1 MNYEIDATNKSLGR
15 IATEVAL
22 ILRGKNQADFERNKQ
37 PKNKVI
43 IKNASKL
50 KLTGNKLTG
59 KVYRH
64 HTGYPGG
71 LKEARAEE
79 VIAKK
84 GYAEILKSAV
94 YGMLPDN
101 KLRKIAMLNLTIQE

>member
-1 MNYEIDATNKSLGR
+1 MNYEIDATNKPLGR
-15 IATEVAL
+15 IATEAVSL
-22 ILRGKNQADFERNKQ
+22 LRGKNKPDFERNKK
-37 PKNKVI
+37 PTTKVL

-84 GYAEILKSAV
+84 GYGEIIKSAV

-101 KLRKIAMLNLTIQE
+101 KLRKVAMLNLTIQE